1 MLRVN
6 GEITEYEEGLT
17 VQALLDRLGYATV
30 RVAVE
35 RNRAI
40 VPRAE
45 YQDTVLQDGDVLEI
59 VRFVGGG

>member
-6 GEITEYEEGLT
+6 GEMTEYEEGLT
-17 VQALLDRLGYATV
+17 VQALLDRLGYAAV

-35 RNRAI
+35 RNREI
-40 VPRAE
+40 VPRAQ